1 MISKLFSFLP
11 ASQTLLTFC
20 IELYK
25 WFRRVRGP
33 TATQPFSSFYFLEV
47 ISWHAAHR
55 TIFTFSGPFSQ
66 YHFHRHATK
75 KINRPV
81 EEAKKMRC
89 YKRLIYKQF
98 VQVSGL
104 CGPQFLSNLLKR
116 CMETPYWCTV
126 LVPQYGRWKSA
137 KTSGVHFFYK
147 SPFFSLENKHT

>member
-104 CGPQFLSNLLKR
+104 CGPQYLRYLLKR
-116 CMETPYWCTV
+116 FTHLCRALYGDAI
-126 LVPQYGRWKSA
+126 LVYRFGTAIWPLEISKNIWS
-137 KTSGVHFFYK
+137 
-147 SPFFSLENKHT
+147 SLFL